1 MAIVAMAQNDI
12 SLQVRST
19 SIVAIVTMICAQ
31 LADKMGSPAHDQ
43 PHQRTCGSSAARRP
57 RASPRSGRASHSGTA
72 PHGGGQAGRM
82 TGPAGLPRAT
92 FLRGRKGGGGVPVL
106 SVPVSLGCVIGG
118 GLLLF

>member
-43 PHQRTCGSSAARRP
+43 PHQRTCVAALLAALAPRRA
-57 RASPRSGRASHSGTA
+57 RGVRLTQA
-72 PHGGGQAGRM
+72 PHHTEAGR
-82 TGPAGLPRAT
+82 
-92 FLRGRKGGGGVPVL
+92 RGG
-106 SVPVSLGCVIGG
+106 
-118 GLLLF
+118 